1 MGKDGM
7 EREEKMVRRFRVV
20 VNGREYIVEVEE
32 IGSPELTKP
41 QQVQPVVSPKVDRA
55 ETRREQQVE
64 VKTVEVP
71 SEKGKEEEKLVKAPM
86 AGVVLKILVSEGQK
100 VKVGDKLL
108 IFEAMKME
116 NELYSE
122 YAGEVKEILVK
133 EGENIETGQILMKI
147 S

>member
-1 MGKDGM
+1 M
-7 EREEKMVRRFRVV
+7 EREEKMVRKFRVV
-20 VNGREYIVEVEE
+20 VNGKEYIVEVEE

-41 QQVQPVVSPKVDRA
+41 QQVQTVVSPKVDRTEA
-55 ETRREQQVE
+55 RREQQVE

-71 SEKGKEEEKLVKAPM
+71 SEKGKEDEKLVKAPM